1 MTASV
6 RVITIDGPAASG
18 KGTVAKL
25 LAERLGFHYL
35 DSGALYR
42 IATYAA
48 LRDGVALDD
57 AAALERTARAISP
70 VFRGDAVWLDG
81 EEVTTRIR
89 SEDVSR
95 ATSRVATVP
104 GVRAALL
111 DLQRASAKAPGL
123 IADGRDMGTAIF
135 PQADLKVFLTAS
147 AAVRAK
153 RRADQLA
160 ARGEPSDLT
169 ALTRDLQERDRRD
182 MERSTNPLKP
192 AADARLLDTDTLG
205 IEEVVKKLADWWDEV
220 R

>member
-1 MTASV
+1 MNAPV

-57 AAALERTARAISP
+57 AAGLEATARSIRP
-70 VFRGDAVWLDG
+70 VFRGEKIELSGQD
-81 EEVTTRIR
+81 VTTLIR

-95 ATSRVATVP
+95 ATSKVATVP

-111 DLQRASAKAPGL
+111 DLQRACAQAPGL

-135 PQADLKVFLTAS
+135 PQADLKIFLTAS

-160 ARGEPSDLT
+160 ARGEPADLA
-169 ALTRDLQERDRRD
+169 ALTRDLEERDRRD
-182 MERSTNPLKP
+182 TERATNPLKP
-192 AADARLLDTDTLG
+192 AADARILDTDTLG
-205 IEEVVKKLADWWDEV
+205 IEEVVKKLAQWWDEV